1 MKKKLLFTITA
12 LLLLTMICMTAC
24 EKSEFGMTENTEKYM
39 QMTAKNA
46 DKDAFFMVGSLEV
59 GEGEAIEVDSN
70 IESGSIDVEFILS
83 SGEQS
88 VEELPEMDV
97 EPVFI
102 VKADKS
108 TDKASAG
115 VEPGSYMVKATCT
128 EKATGTIDINV
139 IKSEKEQ
146 WKDAAS
152 TDEAGEMAG
161 VGLFLTDPSGT
172 SLGPVLSAD
181 YRYMEGVAEAHY
193 GIAAVEVFV
202 RKGLS
207 SIDEGD
213 ISFDHNDYAH
223 EWTQTIGDREVKCFG
238 NREGEATKTIWT
250 EGEYSYA
257 VLAYGAGGDENFGLS
272 AEDLAAMVNDIQ

>member
-1 MKKKLLFTITA
+1 MKKKLLLVITA
-12 LLLLTMICMTAC
+12 LVVLTMICMTSC
-24 EKSEFGMTENTEKYM
+24 QKSEFGMTENTEKYM
-39 QMTAKNA
+39 QVTAKNA
-46 DKDAFFMVGSLEV
+46 DKDATFMVGSLEV
-59 GEGEAIEVDSN
+59 GEGEAISVDCS
-70 IESGSIDVEFILS
+70 IESGGIDVEFIFS
-83 SGEQS
+83 GGEQS
-88 VEELPEMDV
+88 IEEMPEMDV

-102 VKADKS
+102 VKADS
-108 TDKASAG
+108 ITDKASAE
-115 VEPGSYMVKATCT
+115 VDPGSYMVKATCT

-139 IKSEKEQ
+139 VASENEQ

-193 GIAAVEVFV
+193 GIAAVEVFI

-257 VLAYGAGGDENFGLS
+257 VLAYGAGGDDDFGLN
-272 AEDLAAMVNDIQ
+272 AEDLAAMVSDIQ